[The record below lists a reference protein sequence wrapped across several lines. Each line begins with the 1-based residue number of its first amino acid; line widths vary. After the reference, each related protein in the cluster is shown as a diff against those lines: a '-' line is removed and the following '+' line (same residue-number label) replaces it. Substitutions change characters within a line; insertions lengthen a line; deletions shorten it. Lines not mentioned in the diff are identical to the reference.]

1 MGSLVSR
8 SNAGLPALLCIVAS
22 LMVAVVLWATWA
34 LLPAEH
40 RGFLAYVPRLQLQSL
55 HLVDTPSRQFAML
68 RLDRILS
75 ASLTVDR
82 AVPLWLGTALVL
94 SQLATGLVQ
103 RHLQKGVS
111 GWRISAG
118 CAVWLFVNVTVW
130 YMLRLLGQPLLGLI
144 IGFALGQFAGWWT
157 VVGYRITPADRASDA
172 RKVRMQLSFARPFS
186 PERYFD
192 LRRGVFMGLG
202 TDGRPVH
209 IPLSDARKHLQLL
222 GETRNGK
229 TVAAT
234 VLLAQC
240 ALLRETVLV
249 LDPKADKHA
258 PSVLK
263 AAAERA
269 GVPFVYIDLRPD
281 QPPQFSPLSGASPS
295 EVEELLISCFDLASK
310 GTDADVYR
318 VEDRAAARKLARTG
332 ATSFAEMV
340 AIGINDESITDAR
353 KFWEDL
359 QELAAHPVIQ
369 TREGWRLDEWI
380 GRPAVVYIAGS
391 TRHDNTVRLQK
402 LVLLR
407 LLQLIDRYGAA
418 DDANWSALFI
428 DEFKYLL
435 SPGALRALGT
445 IGDRNCHLVVAHQS
459 LGDLRDAAGLDPGA
473 VHGAV
478 VVNTGLKLFYKTNDP
493 ETALW
498 GARLSGQIPSFAES
512 ISKSPAPGTPGV
524 YQERTRPL
532 IDENM
537 LLALPPLT
545 GMLYG
550 SGVAKLM
557 CVHYLPKA
565 AEPPAVTPAPVEK
578 RKILTEGPI

>member
-1 MGSLVSR
+1 MER
-8 SNAGLPALLCIVAS
+8 SNSWIPGLLTSVNAAAAVSILLLTHRWLPADVQQVLGEVPRALTASLNPFSAEAKQVAGEYLSAAPTYLVARPAVWIWGTGTLAGAGLSTWFIQLL
-22 LMVAVVLWATWA
+22 LTGMQPTWRYVV
-34 LLPAEH
+34 
-40 RGFLAYVPRLQLQSL
+40 GFGV
-55 HLVDTPSRQFAML
+55 
-68 RLDRILS
+68 
-75 ASLTVDR
+75 
-82 AVPLWLGTALVL
+82 TALTFGAIAGL
-94 SQLATGLVQ
+94 FSQLGL
-103 RHLQKGVS
+103 LT
-111 GWRISAG
+111 AG
-118 CAVWLFVNVTVW
+118 
-130 YMLRLLGQPLLGLI
+130 LLAGYP
-144 IGFALGQFAGWWT
+144 LGQFFGWWAA
-157 VVGYRITPADRASDA
+157 VGYRRTSQRLTDA
-172 RKVRMQLSFARPFS
+172 RTVRSLLSFAKPFK
-186 PERYFD
+186 PERHFD
-192 LRRGVFMGLG
+192 LKRGVFMGLSPN
-202 TDGRPVH
+202 GRPVY
-209 IPLSDARKHLQLL
+209 IPLPDAHKHLQLL

-240 ALLRETVLV
+240 ALLKETVLV

-258 PSVLK
+258 PRVLK

-340 AIGINDESITDAR
+340 AIGISDESITEAR

-369 TREGWRLDEWI
+369 TNEGWRLDEWI

-445 IGDRNCHLVVAHQS
+445 IGDRNCHLLIAHQS
-459 LGDLRDAAGLDPGA
+459 LGDLRDAAGLDPDA
-473 VHGAV
+473 VYGAV

-493 ETALW
+493 DTATW
-498 GARLSGQIPSFAES
+498 GAQLSGQIPTFTES
-512 ISKSPAPGTPGV
+512 ISKSPASASPGA

-550 SGVAKLM
+550 SGVARLM

-565 AEPPAVTPAPVEK
+565 EEPPGVMPAPPVEDEA
-578 RKILTEGPI
+578 LAMGGPI

>member
-1 MGSLVSR
+1 
-8 SNAGLPALLCIVAS
+8 
-22 LMVAVVLWATWA
+22 
-34 LLPAEH
+34 
-40 RGFLAYVPRLQLQSL
+40 
-55 HLVDTPSRQFAML
+55 L
-68 RLDRILS
+68 R
-75 ASLTVDR
+75 
-82 AVPLWLGTALVL
+82 
-94 SQLATGLVQ
+94 
-103 RHLQKGVS
+103 
-111 GWRISAG
+111 
-118 CAVWLFVNVTVW
+118 
-130 YMLRLLGQPLLGLI
+130 
-144 IGFALGQFAGWWT
+144 
-157 VVGYRITPADRASDA
+157 
-172 RKVRMQLSFARPFS
+172 
-186 PERYFD
+186 
-192 LRRGVFMGLG
+192 
-202 TDGRPVH
+202 DGH
-209 IPLSDARKHLQLL
+209 KHLQLL

-240 ALLRETVLV
+240 ALLRETVIV
-249 LDPKADKHA
+249 LDPKADKNA

-295 EVEELLISCFDLASK
+295 EVEELLISCFDLSAK

-318 VEDRAAARKLARTG
+318 VEDRAAARKLAHSG

-340 AIGINDESITDAR
+340 ALSMNDKSITDAR
-353 KFWEDL
+353 KFFEDL

-369 TREGWRLDEWI
+369 TSRGWRLDEWI
-380 GRPAVVYIAGS
+380 GRPAVIYISGS
-391 TRHDNTVRLQK
+391 ARHDNTVRLQK

-445 IGDRNCHLVVAHQS
+445 IGDRNCHLMVAHQS
-459 LGDLRDAAGLDPGA
+459 LGDLRDVAGLDPGA
-473 VHGAV
+473 VNGAV

-498 GARLSGQIPSFAES
+498 VARLSGQIPSFAES
-512 ISKSPAPGTPGV
+512 ISKGQTTGATGA

-537 LLALPPLT
+537 LLAMPPLT

-550 SGVAKLM
+550 SGIAKLLA
-557 CVHYLPKA
+557 VSYLPKA
-565 AEPPAVTPAPVEK
+565 SEPPAVTPAPEDES
-578 RKILTEGPI
+578 RPPMDGPI

>member
-1 MGSLVSR
+1 MENSNRWIPGLLTSVNAAAAASILLLTYRWLPADVQQVMGEVPGALTASLNPFSAEAKQVAGEYLSAALTYMVAR
-8 SNAGLPALLCIVAS
+8 PTVWIWGTGTLACAGLSTWFVQLLLTGMQPTWRYIVGFAVAALTFGA
-22 LMVAVVLWATWA
+22 
-34 LLPAEH
+34 
-40 RGFLAYVPRLQLQSL
+40 
-55 HLVDTPSRQFAML
+55 FAGL
-68 RLDRILS
+68 F
-75 ASLTVDR
+75 
-82 AVPLWLGTALVL
+82 
-94 SQLATGLVQ
+94 SQLGLVT
-103 RHLQKGVS
+103 
-111 GWRISAG
+111 AG
-118 CAVWLFVNVTVW
+118 
-130 YMLRLLGQPLLGLI
+130 LLGGYP
-144 IGFALGQFAGWWT
+144 LGQFFGWWAA
-157 VVGYRITPADRASDA
+157 VGYRRTSQRVTDA
-172 RKVRMQLSFARPFS
+172 RTVRTLLSFAKPFK
-186 PERYFD
+186 PQRHFD
-192 LRRGVFMGLG
+192 LKRGVFMGLG
-202 TDGRPVH
+202 PDGRPVY
-209 IPLSDARKHLQLL
+209 IPLSDAHKHLQLL

-240 ALLRETVLV
+240 ALLKETVLV

-258 PSVLK
+258 PRVLK

-281 QPPQFSPLSGASPS
+281 QSPQFSPLSGASPS

-340 AIGINDESITDAR
+340 AIGINDESITEAR

-369 TREGWRLDEWI
+369 TNEGWRLDEWI

-445 IGDRNCHLVVAHQS
+445 IGDRNCHLLIAHQS
-459 LGDLRDAAGLDPGA
+459 LGDLRDAAGLDPDA
-473 VHGAV
+473 VYGAV

-493 ETALW
+493 DTATW
-498 GARLSGQIPSFAES
+498 GAQLSGQIPTFTES
-512 ISKSPAPGTPGV
+512 ISKSPASASPGA

-550 SGVAKLM
+550 SGVARLM

-565 AEPPAVTPAPVEK
+565 EEPPAVTPAPLVEDK
-578 RKILTEGPI
+578 ALAMGGPI

>member
-1 MGSLVSR
+1 MDRSNSWVPALLTAVNVLAAAAAMAVSQRWLPNDIQQVLHDLPTALVPSLNPLRPDAQRAGAAYLIEAGAYLAPRAAVWLWIGGSLV
-8 SNAGLPALLCIVAS
+8 V
-22 LMVAVVLWATWA
+22 
-34 LLPAEH
+34 
-40 RGFLAYVPRLQLQSL
+40 
-55 HLVDTPSRQFAML
+55 
-68 RLDRILS
+68 S
-75 ASLTVDR
+75 ASST
-82 AVPLWLGTALVL
+82 WLI
-94 SQLATGLVQ
+94 QLLLTGLQPTWRYVVGSSVSVVIFGAVFGLLAQ
-103 RHLQKGVS
+103 FHLPVPGAF
-111 GWRISAG
+111 AG
-118 CAVWLFVNVTVW
+118 YC
-130 YMLRLLGQPLLGLI
+130 
-144 IGFALGQFAGWWT
+144 LGQFFGWWAA
-157 VVGYRITPADRASDA
+157 VGYRRTSQRLTDA
-172 RKVRMQLSFARPFS
+172 RTVRTLLTFGRPFK
-186 PERYFD
+186 PQRHFD
-192 LRRGVFMGLG
+192 LKRGVFMGLSP
-202 TDGRPVH
+202 DGRPVY
-209 IPLSDARKHLQLL
+209 IPLSAAHKHLQLL

-240 ALLRETVLV
+240 ALLKETVLV

-258 PSVLK
+258 PRVLK

-340 AIGINDESITDAR
+340 AIGINDESITEAR

-369 TREGWRLDEWI
+369 TNEGWRLDEWV

-445 IGDRNCHLVVAHQS
+445 IGDRNCHLLIAHQS
-459 LGDLRDAAGLDPGA
+459 LGDLRDAAGLDPDA
-473 VHGAV
+473 VYGAV

-493 ETALW
+493 DTATW
-498 GARLSGQIPSFAES
+498 GAQLSGQIPTFTES
-512 ISKSPAPGTPGV
+512 ISKSPASASPGA

-550 SGVAKLM
+550 SGVARLM

-565 AEPPAVTPAPVEK
+565 EEPPTVTPAPPVEDEA
-578 RKILTEGPI
+578 LVMEGPI

>member
-1 MGSLVSR
+1 MQN
-8 SNAGLPALLCIVAS
+8 SNAWIPGLLTSVNTVAL
-22 LMVAVVLWATWA
+22 AVILLLTHRWLPIDVQQVLGKLPGA
-34 LLPAEH
+34 LIA
-40 RGFLAYVPRLQLQSL
+40 A
-55 HLVDTPSRQFAML
+55 A
-68 RLDRILS
+68 LDPFN
-75 ASLTVDR
+75 AK
-82 AVPLWLGTALVL
+82 AK
-94 SQLATGLVQ
+94 QLASSYLLEAADYLAGQLMMWIWGAAAIAGAGLSTWFAQLLVTGLQPTWRYFVGFGAAA
-103 RHLQKGVS
+103 LTFGTFTSLFSLLELLTIGV
-111 GWRISAG
+111 
-118 CAVWLFVNVTVW
+118 
-130 YMLRLLGQPLLGLI
+130 LGGYV
-144 IGFALGQFAGWWT
+144 LGQFFGWWAA
-157 VVGYRITPADRASDA
+157 VGYRRTSQRPTDA
-172 RKVRMQLSFARPFS
+172 RTVRTQLSFARPFK
-186 PERYFD
+186 PERHFD
-192 LRRGVFMGLG
+192 FKRGVFMGLG

-240 ALLRETVLV
+240 ALLEETVLV

-258 PSVLK
+258 PRVLK
-263 AAAERA
+263 AAADRA

-445 IGDRNCHLVVAHQS
+445 IGDRNCHLLIAHQS
-459 LGDLRDAAGLDPGA
+459 LGDLRDAAGLDSDA
-473 VHGAV
+473 VYGAV

-493 ETALW
+493 DTATW
-498 GARLSGQIPSFAES
+498 GAQLSGQIPTFTES
-512 ISKSPAPGTPGV
+512 ISKSPASASPGA

-557 CVHYLPKA
+557 CAHYLPKSV
-565 AEPPAVTPAPVEK
+565 EPPAVMPAPLEEDAL
-578 RKILTEGPI
+578 ITEGPI

>member
-1 MGSLVSR
+1 MDR
-8 SNAGLPALLCIVAS
+8 SNSWVPALLTFINTVSVATLLALTHRWLPTEVQQVLGETPRALAAALNPFNAETKRAAGEYLSVAS
-22 LMVAVVLWATWA
+22 GYLAAQPTMWLWGAGTLFCAGLCTWFFQLLLTGMQPRWRYTVGFGAAVLTWGAVAGL
-34 LLPAEH
+34 
-40 RGFLAYVPRLQLQSL
+40 
-55 HLVDTPSRQFAML
+55 
-68 RLDRILS
+68 
-75 ASLTVDR
+75 
-82 AVPLWLGTALVL
+82 L
-94 SQLATGLVQ
+94 SQVGLLTAGLV
-103 RHLQKGVS
+103 S
-111 GWRISAG
+111 G
-118 CAVWLFVNVTVW
+118 
-130 YMLRLLGQPLLGLI
+130 YP
-144 IGFALGQFAGWWT
+144 LGQFFGWWAA
-157 VVGYRITPADRASDA
+157 VGYRRTSQRLTDA
-172 RKVRMQLSFARPFS
+172 RTIRTQLSFAKPFK
-186 PERYFD
+186 PERHFD
-192 LRRGVFMGLG
+192 TKRGVFMGL
-202 TDGRPVH
+202 TADGRPVY
-209 IPLSDARKHLQLL
+209 IPLTDARKHLQLL

-240 ALLRETVLV
+240 ALLKETVLV

-258 PSVLK
+258 PRVLK

-269 GVPFVYIDLRPD
+269 GVPFVYVDLRPD

-295 EVEELLISCFDLASK
+295 EVEELLISCFDLAAK

-340 AIGINDESITDAR
+340 AIGINDESITEAR

-369 TREGWRLDEWI
+369 TNEGWRLDEWV

-445 IGDRNCHLVVAHQS
+445 IGDRNCHLLIAHQS
-459 LGDLRDAAGLDPGA
+459 LGDLRDAAGLDPDA
-473 VHGAV
+473 VYGAV

-493 ETALW
+493 DTATW
-498 GARLSGQIPSFAES
+498 GAQLSGQIPTFTES
-512 ISKSPAPGTPGV
+512 ISKSPASASPGA

-550 SGVAKLM
+550 SGVARLM

-565 AEPPAVTPAPVEK
+565 EEPPAVMPAPPVEDEA
-578 RKILTEGPI
+578 LAMEGPI

>member
-1 MGSLVSR
+1 MSSLVSR

-22 LMVAVVLWATWA
+22 LMVAFVLWATWA

-40 RGFLAYVPRLQLQSL
+40 RGLLAYVPRLQLQSL
-55 HLVDTPSRQFAML
+55 QLVDAPSRQFAML
-68 RLDRILS
+68 RLDRILN
-75 ASLTVDR
+75 ALLTADR
-82 AVPLWLGTALVL
+82 AVPLWLGTALAL

-111 GWRISAG
+111 GWRLSAG

-157 VVGYRITPADRASDA
+157 VVGYHITPADRATDA
-172 RKVRMQLSFARPFS
+172 RKVRMQLSFARPFK

-240 ALLRETVLV
+240 ALLLETVLV
-249 LDPKADKHA
+249 LDPKSDKHA

-269 GVPFVYIDLRPD
+269 GVPFVFIDLRPD

-310 GTDADVYR
+310 GSDADVYR
-318 VEDRAAARKLARTG
+318 VEDRAAARKLALTG

-418 DDANWSALFI
+418 DGSNFTALFM
-428 DEFKYLL
+428 DEFKYLV

-445 IGDRNCHLVVAHQS
+445 VGDRNCHLVVAHQS
-459 LGDLRDAAGLDPGA
+459 LGDLRDVAGLDPGA

-512 ISKSPAPGTPGV
+512 ISKSPAPGTPGA

-550 SGVAKLM
+550 SGVAKLL

-565 AEPPAVTPAPVEK
+565 AEPPAVTPAPVEES
-578 RKILTEGPI
+578 KIVTEGPI

>member
-1 MGSLVSR
+1 LER
-8 SNAGLPALLCIVAS
+8 SNSWIPGLLTSVNAVAVAAILSLTHRWLPVDLQQVLGEVPRALTAALNPFNAEAKQAAGAFLSEASAYLAARPTMWIWGAGTLASAGLGTWFVQLLLTGLQPTWRYVVGLGVTALTFGTVAGLFS
-22 LMVAVVLWATWA
+22 Q
-34 LLPAEH
+34 
-40 RGFLAYVPRLQLQSL
+40 LQL
-55 HLVDTPSRQFAML
+55 
-68 RLDRILS
+68 
-75 ASLTVDR
+75 LTAGV
-82 AVPLWLGTALVL
+82 LG
-94 SQLATGLVQ
+94 G
-103 RHLQKGVS
+103 
-111 GWRISAG
+111 
-118 CAVWLFVNVTVW
+118 
-130 YMLRLLGQPLLGLI
+130 Y
-144 IGFALGQFAGWWT
+144 ALGQFFGWWAA
-157 VVGYRITPADRASDA
+157 VGYRRTNQRLTDA
-172 RKVRMQLSFARPFS
+172 RTVRALLSFARPFK
-186 PERYFD
+186 PERHFD
-192 LRRGVFMGLG
+192 MKRGVFMGLG
-202 TDGRPVH
+202 PDGRPVH
-209 IPLSDARKHLQLL
+209 IPLSDAHKHLQLL

-240 ALLRETVLV
+240 ALLQETVLV

-258 PSVLK
+258 PRVLK
-263 AAAERA
+263 VAAERA

-369 TREGWRLDEWI
+369 TSEGWRLDEWI

-407 LLQLIDRYGAA
+407 LLQLIDCYGAA

-445 IGDRNCHLVVAHQS
+445 IGDRNCHLLIAHQS
-459 LGDLRDAAGLDPGA
+459 LGDLRDAAGLDPDA
-473 VHGAV
+473 VYGAV

-493 ETALW
+493 DTATW
-498 GARLSGQIPSFAES
+498 GAQLSGQIPTFTES
-512 ISKSPAPGTPGV
+512 ISKSPAAASPGA
-524 YQERTRPL
+524 YQEKTRPL

-565 AEPPAVTPAPVEK
+565 AEPPAVTPAPVEEGE
-578 RKILTEGPI
+578 LVMEGPI

>member
-1 MGSLVSR
+1 MDR
-8 SNAGLPALLCIVAS
+8 SNSWVPALLTGVNVIALAGAMSISQRWLPMDIQQVLHDLPTALVSWLNPLRPGAQRVGATYLIEAGAYLAPRAAVWLWIGGSIVVSAMS
-22 LMVAVVLWATWA
+22 TWLIQLLLTGLQPTWRYVVGGAVAVVIFGGVFA
-34 LLPAEH
+34 LLAQFRLPAP
-40 RGFLAYVPRLQLQSL
+40 GVLAGY
-55 HLVDTPSRQFAML
+55 
-68 RLDRILS
+68 
-75 ASLTVDR
+75 
-82 AVPLWLGTALVL
+82 
-94 SQLATGLVQ
+94 
-103 RHLQKGVS
+103 
-111 GWRISAG
+111 
-118 CAVWLFVNVTVW
+118 C
-130 YMLRLLGQPLLGLI
+130 
-144 IGFALGQFAGWWT
+144 LGQFFGWWAA
-157 VVGYRITPADRASDA
+157 VGYRRTSQRLTDA
-172 RKVRMQLSFARPFS
+172 RTVRTQLSFARPFK
-186 PERYFD
+186 PERHFD
-192 LRRGVFMGLG
+192 LKRGVFMGLG
-202 TDGRPVH
+202 PDGRPVH

-240 ALLRETVLV
+240 ALLQETVLI

-258 PSVLK
+258 PRVLK
-263 AAAERA
+263 AAADSA
-269 GVPFVYIDLRPD
+269 GVPFLYIDLRPD

-369 TREGWRLDEWI
+369 TREGWRLGEWI

-445 IGDRNCHLVVAHQS
+445 IGDRNCHLLIAHQS
-459 LGDLRDAAGLDPGA
+459 LGDLRDAAGLDSDA
-473 VHGAV
+473 VYGAV
-478 VVNTGLKLFYKTNDP
+478 VVNTGLKLLYKTNDP
-493 ETALW
+493 DTSAW
-498 GARLSGQIPSFAES
+498 GAQLSGQIPTFTES
-512 ISKSPAPGTPGV
+512 ISKSPAAASPGA

-565 AEPPAVTPAPVEK
+565 AEPPAVTPAPGEDDEL
-578 RKILTEGPI
+578 IAEGPI

>member
-1 MGSLVSR
+1 MDR
-8 SNAGLPALLCIVAS
+8 SNSWVPALLTSVNVIAV
-22 LMVAVVLWATWA
+22 VAVLAISQRWLPIDIQQVLHD
-34 LLPAEH
+34 LPAALMPSLNPLHPEAQ
-40 RGFLAYVPRLQLQSL
+40 RAGAAYFIEAGAYLAPRSAMWLWVGGSIVVSALSTWLVQLLLTGLQPTWRY
-55 HLVDTPSRQFAML
+55 LVGGAVTAVIFGVVFGLLAQL
-68 RLDRILS
+68 RLP
-75 ASLTVDR
+75 A
-82 AVPLWLGTALVL
+82 PGM
-94 SQLATGLVQ
+94 LAGY
-103 RHLQKGVS
+103 
-111 GWRISAG
+111 
-118 CAVWLFVNVTVW
+118 C
-130 YMLRLLGQPLLGLI
+130 
-144 IGFALGQFAGWWT
+144 LGQFFGWWAA
-157 VVGYRITPADRASDA
+157 VGYRRTSQRLTDA
-172 RKVRMQLSFARPFS
+172 RTVRALLSFAKPFR
-186 PERYFD
+186 PERHFD
-192 LRRGVFMGLG
+192 PKCGVFMGLG
-202 TDGRPVH
+202 SDGRPVH
-209 IPLSDARKHLQLL
+209 IPLSDAHKHLQLL

-240 ALLRETVLV
+240 ALLKETVLV

-258 PSVLK
+258 PRVLK

-281 QPPQFSPLSGASPS
+281 QPSQFSPLSGASPS

-332 ATSFAEMV
+332 ATSFTEMV
-340 AIGINDESITDAR
+340 AIGLTDESITDAR

-359 QELAAHPVIQ
+359 QELASHPVIQ
-369 TREGWRLDEWI
+369 TSEGWRLDEWI

-445 IGDRNCHLVVAHQS
+445 IGDRNCHLLIAHQS
-459 LGDLRDAAGLDPGA
+459 LGDLRDAAGLDPDA
-473 VHGAV
+473 VYGAV

-493 ETALW
+493 DTATW
-498 GARLSGQIPSFAES
+498 GAQLSGQIPTFTES
-512 ISKSPAPGTPGV
+512 ISKSPAAASPGA

-565 AEPPAVTPAPVEK
+565 AELPAVTPAPVE
-578 RKILTEGPI
+578 EGEMVMDGPI

>member
-1 MGSLVSR
+1 MENSNRWIPGLLTSVNAAAAASILLLTHRWLPADVQQVLGEAPGALAVSLNPFNAEAKQTAGYHLSEAAAYLVER
-8 SNAGLPALLCIVAS
+8 PTIWLWGTGALVCAGLSTWFVQLLLTGMQPTWRYVVGFGVA
-22 LMVAVVLWATWA
+22 
-34 LLPAEH
+34 
-40 RGFLAYVPRLQLQSL
+40 
-55 HLVDTPSRQFAML
+55 
-68 RLDRILS
+68 
-75 ASLTVDR
+75 
-82 AVPLWLGTALVL
+82 
-94 SQLATGLVQ
+94 
-103 RHLQKGVS
+103 
-111 GWRISAG
+111 
-118 CAVWLFVNVTVW
+118 
-130 YMLRLLGQPLLGLI
+130 GLI
-144 IGFALGQFAGWWT
+144 FGAIAGLFSQMGLLTAGLLAGYPIGQFFGWWAA
-157 VVGYRITPADRASDA
+157 VGYRRTSQRLTDA
-172 RKVRMQLSFARPFS
+172 RTVRAQLSFARPFK
-186 PERYFD
+186 PERHFD

-263 AAAERA
+263 TAAERA

-295 EVEELLISCFDLASK
+295 EVEELLISCFDLSAK

-318 VEDRAAARKLARTG
+318 VEDRAAARKLAHSG
-332 ATSFAEMV
+332 AKSFAEMV
-340 AIGINDESITDAR
+340 AIGINDKSITAAR

-445 IGDRNCHLVVAHQS
+445 IGDRNCHLLIAHQS
-459 LGDLRDAAGLDPGA
+459 LGDLRDAAGLDPDA
-473 VHGAV
+473 VYGAV

-493 ETALW
+493 DTATW
-498 GARLSGQIPSFAES
+498 GAQLSGQIPTFTES
-512 ISKSPAPGTPGV
+512 ISKSPAAASPGA

-550 SGVAKLM
+550 SGVAKLL
-557 CVHYLPKA
+557 CAHYLPKA
-565 AEPPAVTPAPVEK
+565 EEPPAVTPAPVEEDAL
-578 RKILTEGPI
+578 ITEGPI

>member
-1 MGSLVSR
+1 MG
-8 SNAGLPALLCIVAS
+8 
-22 LMVAVVLWATWA
+22 
-34 LLPAEH
+34 
-40 RGFLAYVPRLQLQSL
+40 
-55 HLVDTPSRQFAML
+55 
-68 RLDRILS
+68 
-75 ASLTVDR
+75 
-82 AVPLWLGTALVL
+82 
-94 SQLATGLVQ
+94 
-103 RHLQKGVS
+103 
-111 GWRISAG
+111 
-118 CAVWLFVNVTVW
+118 
-130 YMLRLLGQPLLGLI
+130 
-144 IGFALGQFAGWWT
+144 IG
-157 VVGYRITPADRASDA
+157 S
-172 RKVRMQLSFARPFS
+172 
-186 PERYFD
+186 
-192 LRRGVFMGLG
+192 
-202 TDGRPVH
+202 DGRPVH
-209 IPLSDARKHLQLL
+209 IPVSVARKHLQLL

-229 TVAAT
+229 TVAAS

-240 ALLRETVLV
+240 ALLQETVLI

-258 PSVLK
+258 PGVMK

-318 VEDRAAARKLARTG
+318 VEDRAAARKLARSG
-332 ATSFAEMV
+332 AASFTEMV

-359 QELAAHPVIQ
+359 QELAEHPVIQ
-369 TREGWRLDEWI
+369 TSEGWRLEEWI

-391 TRHDNTVRLQK
+391 TRHDNTIRLQK

-407 LLQLIDRYGAA
+407 LLQLIDKYGAA
-418 DDANWSALFI
+418 EDASWSALFI

-435 SPGALRALGT
+435 APGTLRALGT
-445 IGDRNCHLVVAHQS
+445 IADRNCHLLISHQS
-459 LGDLRDAAGLDPGA
+459 LGDLRDVAGLDPDA
-473 VHGAV
+473 VYGAV

-493 ETALW
+493 KTATW
-498 GARLSGQIPSFAES
+498 GAQLSGQIPTFSES
-512 ISKSPAPGTPGV
+512 ISKNPAATSPGA

-550 SGVAKLM
+550 AGVAKLM

-565 AEPPAVTPAPVEK
+565 VEPPSVVPAPPARQNALIVD
-578 RKILTEGPI
+578 GPI

>member
-1 MGSLVSR
+1 MDR
-8 SNAGLPALLCIVAS
+8 SNSWVPALLTGVNVIALAGAMSISQRWLPMDIQQVLHDLPTALVSWLNPLRPGAQRVGATYLIEAGAYLAPRAAVWLWIGGSIVVSAMS
-22 LMVAVVLWATWA
+22 TWLIQLLLTGLQPTWRYVVGGAVAVVIFGGVFA
-34 LLPAEH
+34 LLAQFRLPAP
-40 RGFLAYVPRLQLQSL
+40 GVLAGY
-55 HLVDTPSRQFAML
+55 
-68 RLDRILS
+68 
-75 ASLTVDR
+75 
-82 AVPLWLGTALVL
+82 
-94 SQLATGLVQ
+94 
-103 RHLQKGVS
+103 
-111 GWRISAG
+111 
-118 CAVWLFVNVTVW
+118 C
-130 YMLRLLGQPLLGLI
+130 
-144 IGFALGQFAGWWT
+144 LGQFFGWWAA
-157 VVGYRITPADRASDA
+157 VGYRRTSQRLTDA
-172 RKVRMQLSFARPFS
+172 RTVRTQLSFARPFK
-186 PERYFD
+186 PERHFD
-192 LRRGVFMGLG
+192 LKRGVFMGLG
-202 TDGRPVH
+202 PDGRPVH

-240 ALLRETVLV
+240 ALLQETVLV

-258 PSVLK
+258 PRVLK
-263 AAAERA
+263 AAADRA

-295 EVEELLISCFDLASK
+295 EVEELLVSCFDLASK

-369 TREGWRLDEWI
+369 TREGWRLDDWI

-407 LLQLIDRYGAA
+407 LLQLIDRHGAA

-445 IGDRNCHLVVAHQS
+445 IGDRNCHLLIAHQS
-459 LGDLRDAAGLDPGA
+459 LGDLRDAAGLDSDA
-473 VHGAV
+473 VYGAV

-493 ETALW
+493 DTATW
-498 GARLSGQIPSFAES
+498 GAQLSGQIPTFTES
-512 ISKSPAPGTPGV
+512 ISKSPASASPGA

-550 SGVAKLM
+550 SGVARLM

-565 AEPPAVTPAPVEK
+565 EEPPTVTPAPPVEDEA
-578 RKILTEGPI
+578 LAMEGPI

>member
-1 MGSLVSR
+1 LAARPTIWIWGTGTLAC
-8 SNAGLPALLCIVAS
+8 AGLSTWFVQLL
-22 LMVAVVLWATWA
+22 LTGMQPTW
-34 LLPAEH
+34 
-40 RGFLAYVPRLQLQSL
+40 RY
-55 HLVDTPSRQFAML
+55 
-68 RLDRILS
+68 
-75 ASLTVDR
+75 
-82 AVPLWLGTALVL
+82 
-94 SQLATGLVQ
+94 
-103 RHLQKGVS
+103 
-111 GWRISAG
+111 
-118 CAVWLFVNVTVW
+118 
-130 YMLRLLGQPLLGLI
+130 I
-144 IGFALGQFAGWWT
+144 IGFGVAVITFGTVAGLSSQMGLSTAGLLAGYPLGQFFGWWAA
-157 VVGYRITPADRASDA
+157 VGYRRTSQRLTDA
-172 RKVRMQLSFARPFS
+172 RTVRTQLSFAKSFK
-186 PERYFD
+186 PERHFD
-192 LRRGVFMGLG
+192 PRRGVFMGLG

-209 IPLSDARKHLQLL
+209 IPLADARKHLQLL

-258 PSVLK
+258 PRVLK

-281 QPPQFSPLSGASPS
+281 QPPQFSPMSGASPS

-332 ATSFAEMV
+332 ATSFTEMV
-340 AIGINDESITDAR
+340 AIGITDESITEAR

-369 TREGWRLDEWI
+369 TSEGWRLDEWI

-391 TRHDNTVRLQK
+391 TRHDNTIRLQK

-445 IGDRNCHLVVAHQS
+445 IGDRNCHLLIAHQS
-459 LGDLRDAAGLDPGA
+459 LGDLRDAAGLDPDA
-473 VHGAV
+473 VYGAV

-493 ETALW
+493 DTATW
-498 GARLSGQIPSFAES
+498 GAQLSGQIPTFTES
-512 ISKSPAPGTPGV
+512 ISKSPAAASPGA

-557 CVHYLPKA
+557 CVHFLPKA
-565 AEPPAVTPAPVEK
+565 AEPPVVTPTPVEDDE
-578 RKILTEGPI
+578 LVMEGPI

>member
-1 MGSLVSR
+1 MERSNIWVPSLLTCINVLAVAAVLLISQRWLPLNLQQVLHDLPTATASSLNPFNTDTRQAGAAYLIAAHTYLAPRAEIWFWISGSLVVSAISTWLAQLLLTGLQPTWR
-8 SNAGLPALLCIVAS
+8 YVLGGSVSVVVFGAVLALFAQLQLPALG
-22 LMVAVVLWATWA
+22 VL
-34 LLPAEH
+34 
-40 RGFLAYVPRLQLQSL
+40 
-55 HLVDTPSRQFAML
+55 
-68 RLDRILS
+68 
-75 ASLTVDR
+75 
-82 AVPLWLGTALVL
+82 
-94 SQLATGLVQ
+94 
-103 RHLQKGVS
+103 
-111 GWRISAG
+111 AG
-118 CAVWLFVNVTVW
+118 YCS
-130 YMLRLLGQPLLGLI
+130 
-144 IGFALGQFAGWWT
+144 GQFFGWWAA
-157 VVGYRITPADRASDA
+157 VGYRRTSQRLTDA
-172 RKVRMQLSFARPFS
+172 RTIRPVLSFARPFK
-186 PERYFD
+186 PQRYFN
-192 LRRGVFMGLG
+192 LKRGVFMGRDP
-202 TDGRPVH
+202 DGRSVY
-209 IPLSDARKHLQLL
+209 IPLSDAHKHLQLL

-240 ALLRETVLV
+240 ALLKETVLV

-258 PSVLK
+258 PRVLK

-340 AIGINDESITDAR
+340 AIGINDDSITEAR

-369 TREGWRLDEWI
+369 TNEGWRLEEWI

-407 LLQLIDRYGAA
+407 LLQLIDRYGVA

-428 DEFKYLL
+428 DEFKYLM

-445 IGDRNCHLVVAHQS
+445 IGDRNCHLLIAHQS
-459 LGDLRDAAGLDPGA
+459 LGDLRDAAGLDPDA
-473 VHGAV
+473 VYGAV

-493 ETALW
+493 DTATW
-498 GARLSGQIPSFAES
+498 GAQLSGQIPAFTES
-512 ISKSPAPGTPGV
+512 ISKSPAAASPGA

-550 SGVAKLM
+550 SGVARLM

-565 AEPPAVTPAPVEK
+565 EEPPAVTPARPVKEEAPPM
-578 RKILTEGPI
+578 EGPI